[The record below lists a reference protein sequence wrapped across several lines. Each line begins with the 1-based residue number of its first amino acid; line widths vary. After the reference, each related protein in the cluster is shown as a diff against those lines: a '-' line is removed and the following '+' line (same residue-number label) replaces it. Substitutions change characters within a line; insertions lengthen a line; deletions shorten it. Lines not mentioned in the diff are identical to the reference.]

1 MKSHTKILII
11 NFLLL
16 LMLLLSAA
24 CQPIRPANPKHQP
37 MNKKIGGEL
46 TASQDLAVGLGIPPF
61 QVSPDSR
68 YAVYLVMDEDK
79 VGTFTL
85 TLWSAPLSREH
96 PPVQLA
102 KPAKLS
108 WMNNF
113 AITTDGKRV
122 LYDTVNFPTN
132 SAEQCLCRQ
141 VYSTPIAG
149 GEVVHFNQ
157 MLLADLEITSYQIS
171 HQNDFVI
178 LLTQQSGAQNSL
190 AIYKTPIQGGE
201 ATVLI
206 SDFPTDT
213 IQIGNAIFSQDD
225 TWLVYTLGTR
235 DGKVQLYSLS
245 TKGGRPIRLNPPLV
259 TGGSVELIYGVPE
272 TNFQVN
278 SDSRYIVY
286 RADQETDSVYELFSV
301 PIGGGQAIKLNA
313 PLVKDGDVATF
324 AISPNGA
331 QVVYRADQDID
342 AMYELYSVSITGGT
356 PRKLNPP
363 LVPGGNVLDT
373 IAPLGP
379 ESGYARGTDHF
390 SITPDSQSVVYI
402 ADQTVD
408 EHLALYSVPIMGGAA
423 VRLSPEADANRHEYL
438 FYQVTSDGQLVT
450 FILNDKLYQSSISGV
465 PAASAIS
472 TAAALYPRIVSPNGQ
487 WALYYEYQTGGE
499 YASAI
504 YAVPL
509 NGDTPLKLSET
520 MTSGGGIGQV
530 LIPPDSNSVI
540 YRADQETDE
549 VWELFVTA
557 PLFDE

>member
-1 MKSHTKILII
+1 
-11 NFLLL
+11 
-16 LMLLLSAA
+16 MLLLSAA
-24 CQPIRPANPKHQP
+24 CQPIHPVETKHP
-37 MNKKIGGEL
+37 FMNVKISGEL
-46 TASQDLAVGLGIPPF
+46 SPSQDLAIGLWVPSF

-68 YAVYLVMDEDK
+68 YAVYLVSDQDK
-79 VGTFTL
+79 VDAPTF

-102 KPAKLS
+102 KLAKLS

-113 AITTDGKRV
+113 AITKDGKRV

-132 SAEQCLCRQ
+132 SAEQCLCLQ

-149 GEVVHFNQ
+149 GETVHFNQ
-157 MLLADLEITSYQIS
+157 MLPANLEITFSQLI

-178 LLTQQSGAQNSL
+178 LLTQRRESPRLS
-190 AIYKTPIQGGE
+190 AIYKAPAQGGE
-201 ATVLI
+201 AMLLL
-206 SDFPTDT
+206 DLPKDA
-213 IQIGNAIFSQDD
+213 IQIYNASISQDD
-225 TWLVYTLGTR
+225 TWLIYTLRTH
-235 DGKVQLYSLS
+235 DEKIQLYSLS
-245 TKGGRPIRLNPPLV
+245 TNSEQPIHLNSPLV
-259 TGGSVELIYGVPE
+259 TGGSVEAIYGIPG
-272 TNFQVN
+272 TDFQVS
-278 SDSRYIVY
+278 SDSRHIVY
-286 RADQETDSVYELFSV
+286 RAYQETDGVYELFSV
-301 PIGGGQAIKLNA
+301 PIGGGQAVKLNA
-313 PLVKDGDVATF
+313 PLVKDGDVETF

-342 AMYELYSVSITGGT
+342 SMYELYSVSITGGT

-379 ESGYARGTDHF
+379 ELGYARGTDHF

-408 EHLALYSVPIMGGAA
+408 EHFALYSVPIVGGSA
-423 VRLSPEADANRHEYL
+423 VRLSPEADTNRYRYS
-438 FYQVTSDGQLVT
+438 FYQVSPDGQWVT
-450 FILNDKLYQSSISGV
+450 FVLNGKLYKGPISGAS
-465 PAASAIS
+465 AASEVS
-472 TAAALYPRIVSPNGQ
+472 MTTSLDPHQIVSPNGQ
-487 WALYYEYQTGGE
+487 WALYNEYQTDQTGGQ

-509 NGDTPLKLSET
+509 DGSTPIKLSKT

-530 LIPPDSNSVI
+530 LITPDSNGVI

-557 PLFDE
+557 PLFDK